1 MVVKKSYMATRMR
14 NGLSSIVG
22 LVLLLLALIVISST
36 IYGVLHTINEHAY
49 VNLRALDKKSLR
61 NSVKYMVE
69 CEYKYVNDTAVITLV
84 NNLPEPFQIVGY
96 VVVYNNTTFETIRL
110 AELEVVPP
118 LTNLNLSLKL
128 AKEPQAI
135 FMVILIRDE
144 VTHLTIRKSTQPQYR

>member
-1 MVVKKSYMATRMR
+1 MATRMR

-22 LVLLLLALIVISST
+22 LTLLLLVLIIISST
-36 IYGVLHTINEHAY
+36 IYSVLHTINEHAY
-49 VNLRALDKKSLR
+49 VNLRILDKKSLR

-69 CEYKYVNDTAVITLV
+69 CKYKYVNDTAVITLV

-96 VVVYNNTTFETIRL
+96 VAVYNNTTFETVRL
-110 AELEVVPP
+110 TELEVVPP

-135 FMVILIRDE
+135 FMAILIRDE
-144 VTHLTIRKSTQPQYR
+144 VTHLMIRKLT